1 MMPASTCL
9 DPNHRIIS
17 VVPFIKNIM
26 IGIIIAIARVVNKEI
41 EVMSLFAL
49 SNLASSRCSLLNA
62 RMTNIPSNNSRTTL
76 FILSIIFCMILNF
89 GITIIKIANTTLK
102 MITTHKARIQV
113 ILAPD
118 SITCSMAPIPMIG
131 AYMTILKNI
140 ATVICSC

>member
-1 MMPASTCL
+1 
-9 DPNHRIIS
+9 
-17 VVPFIKNIM
+17 M
-26 IGIIIAIARVVNKEI
+26 IGIINAIARVVNKEI

-49 SNLASSRCSLLNA
+49 SNLASSIFSLLKA
-62 RMTNIPSNNSRTTL
+62 RITNIPSNNSRTTL

-89 GITIIKIANTTLK
+89 GMTIIKIANTTLK

-118 SITCSMAPIPMIG
+118 SMTCRMAPTPIIG